1 MIKKIIIK
9 NDKGVL
15 FKGNIMNM
23 PVKKDA
29 IIKES
34 IELFDDDDPCI
45 IHTSFIVKKF
55 AERINDVYNPTTK
68 SVILIKNHQ
77 DLQDFLDID
86 DDIDDKTVIEIIK

>member
-9 NDKGVL
+9 NDKETL
-15 FKGNIMNM
+15 FKGSIMNM

-29 IIKES
+29 VIKES

-55 AERINDVYNPTTK
+55 AERINDSYNPVK
-68 SVILIKNHQ
+68 KDPIVIN
-77 DLQDFLDID
+77 DYPELQEFLDID
-86 DDIDDKTVIEIIK
+86 TDDTTVIEVVK

>member
-1 MIKKIIIK
+1 MIKKIVIK
-9 NDKGVL
+9 NDKKTL

-55 AERINDVYNPTTK
+55 AERINTLYNSSEK
-68 SVILIKNHQ
+68 SIIVVNDYPQ
-77 DLQDFLDID
+77 LQEFLDVE
-86 DDIDDKTVIEIIK
+86 IDDKTVIDVIK